1 MTKFSTIALVFLLV
15 IAPRIGISQTRA
27 DTPSASKSSGSP
39 DPSTDPVFPLHAS
52 ATMSVPSEMGGAF
65 STAKCDADG
74 NLFIHKAALD
84 RPLLSP
90 VVKIDGEGKRVATF
104 DPSAFSQLALDRADA
119 FSPAS
124 DGGIYQIAQRG
135 VTKPDIYVIHFAS
148 NGDASSPTHLD
159 ADFEVYTFAAFADG
173 NFLVSGVKRDA
184 SNKNDRGK
192 NFTAVFTADGRELA
206 QLSFQK
212 DGSQS
217 AQVAGEKI
225 VGEKTVE
232 GKLIPPNKGEK
243 ILGHPPDEAVPS
255 LDGADAEAGVDGYLY
270 VMRRSAPAVVY
281 VISATGKIM
290 HTLKILAPRVTAKL
304 MPGALHISGNQLA
317 ISFGSDEG
325 IGEWIV
331 VVDAQS
337 GRKVATYS
345 DAGDLGSTFA
355 CYSSNDGVFTFLKL
369 GEGNSLQ
376 IVRASAQ

>member
-1 MTKFSTIALVFLLV
+1 MTKFSTIALAFLLAL
-15 IAPRIGISQTRA
+15 APSVGVCQTRPDA
-27 DTPSASKSSGSP
+27 PSASKNSGSAHN
-39 DPSTDPVFPLHAS
+39 STDPVFPLHAS
-52 ATMSVPSEMGGAF
+52 ATVSVPSELGGAF

-84 RPLLSP
+84 RPLLAP
-90 VVKIDGEGKRVATF
+90 VVKIDAQGKRVATF

-124 DGGIYQIAQRG
+124 DGGLYQIAQRG
-135 VTKPDIYVIHFAS
+135 VTKPDIYVLHFAS

-159 ADFEVYTFAAFADG
+159 ADFEVYAFAAFADG

-184 SNKNDRGK
+184 SNKDDRGK

-212 DGSQS
+212 DGSHTPPTTGPK
-217 AQVAGEKI
+217 AGSQ
-225 VGEKTVE
+225 TT
-232 GKLIPPNKGEK
+232 
-243 ILGHPPDEAVPS
+243 PDDDAVPS
-255 LDGADAEAGVDGYLY
+255 LDLADAESGSDGYIY
-270 VMRRSAPAVVY
+270 VMRRASPAVVY
-281 VISATGKIM
+281 AISGTGKIM
-290 HTLKILAPRVTAKL
+290 HTLKIAAPRPTL
-304 MPGALHISGNQLA
+304 MPGTLHLSGNQLG
-317 ISFGSDEG
+317 ISFGSDQE
-325 IGEWIV
+325 IQQWIV

-337 GRKVATYS
+337 GREVATYS
-345 DAGDLGSTFA
+345 DAGDLGSSFA

>member
-1 MTKFSTIALVFLLV
+1 MTKFSTIALAFTLV
-15 IAPRIGISQTRA
+15 IAPRIGISQTTASRR
-27 DTPSASKSSGSP
+27 SATKSSGSTETA
-39 DPSTDPVFPLHAS
+39 SDPVFPLHAS
-52 ATMSVPSEMGGAF
+52 ATVGVPSEMGGAF
-65 STAKCDADG
+65 STAKCDADS

-84 RPLLSP
+84 RPLLAP
-90 VVKIDGEGKRVATF
+90 VIKIDSEGKRVATF

-124 DGGIYQIAQRG
+124 DGGMYRIAQRG
-135 VTKPDIYVIHFAS
+135 VTKPDIYVLHFAS

-184 SNKNDRGK
+184 SNKDDRGK
-192 NFTAVFTADGRELA
+192 NFAAVFTADGRELA

-217 AQVAGEKI
+217 AQVAGEKSA
-225 VGEKTVE
+225 GEKTAA
-232 GKLIPPNKGEK
+232 KQIA
-243 ILGHPPDEAVPS
+243 PPDQAVPS
-255 LDGADAEAGVDGYLY
+255 LDLADAEAGVDGYLY

-290 HTLKILAPRVTAKL
+290 HTLKIPAPRVTANL
-304 MPGALHISGNQLA
+304 MPGTLHVSGNQLA

-325 IGEWIV
+325 IRQWIV

>member
-1 MTKFSTIALVFLLV
+1 MTKFSTIALAFLLI
-15 IAPRIGISQTRA
+15 IAPPIVSGQTKA
-27 DTPSASKSSGSP
+27 DTPSATKNSASSGS
-39 DPSTDPVFPLHAS
+39 STDPVFPLHAS
-52 ATMSVPSEMGGAF
+52 ATMSEPSEIGGAF

-84 RPLLSP
+84 RPLLAP
-90 VVKIDGEGKRVATF
+90 VVKIDGDGKRVATF

-135 VTKPDIYVIHFAS
+135 VTKPDIFVIHFAS
-148 NGDASSPTHLD
+148 NGDVSSPTHLD

-212 DGSQS
+212 DTSQS
-217 AQVAGEKI
+217 PNTAAD
-225 VGEKTVE
+225 KTQ
-232 GKLIPPNKGEK
+232 GKQLA
-243 ILGHPPDEAVPS
+243 PPDEVVPS
-255 LDGADAEAGVDGYLY
+255 LDLADAEAGIDGYIY
-270 VMRRSAPAVVY
+270 VMRRSSPAVVY

-290 HTLKILAPRVTAKL
+290 HTIKIPAPQPKL
-304 MPGALHISGNQLA
+304 MPGTLHVFGNQLA

-325 IGEWIV
+325 IGQWIV

-355 CYSSNDGVFTFLKL
+355 CYSSIDGVFTFLKL

>member
-1 MTKFSTIALVFLLV
+1 MTKFSTIALALLLV
-15 IAPRIGISQTRA
+15 IAARIGISQTTAGTR
-27 DTPSASKSSGSP
+27 SATKSSGSP
-39 DPSTDPVFPLHAS
+39 EAAPDPIFPLHAS

-84 RPLLSP
+84 RPLLAP
-90 VVKIDGEGKRVATF
+90 VVKIDGDGKRVATF

-135 VTKPDIYVIHFAS
+135 AAKPDIYVIHFAS
-148 NGDASSPTHLD
+148 NGDASSPTRLD

-184 SNKNDRGK
+184 SNKDDRGK

-206 QLSFQK
+206 QLFFQK
-212 DGSQS
+212 GGSQS
-217 AQVAGEKI
+217 AQTG
-225 VGEKTVE
+225 GDKTQ
-232 GKLIPPNKGEK
+232 GKQLAAT
-243 ILGHPPDEAVPS
+243 DDAVPT
-255 LDGADAEAGVDGYLY
+255 LDLADAEAGVDGYIY
-270 VMRRSAPAVVY
+270 VMRRSSPAVVY

-290 HTLKILAPRVTAKL
+290 HTLKIPAPQPKL
-304 MPGALHISGNQLA
+304 MPGTLHVSGNQLA
-317 ISFGSDEG
+317 ISFANDEE
-325 IGEWIV
+325 IKQWIV

-369 GEGNSLQ
+369 GEGNSFQ

>member
-1 MTKFSTIALVFLLV
+1 MTKFSTIALAFILV
-15 IAPRIGISQTRA
+15 IAPRIRISQTTA
-27 DTPSASKSSGSP
+27 GTPSATKRAGSVEAAP
-39 DPSTDPVFPLHAS
+39 DPIFALHAS

-84 RPLLSP
+84 RPLLAP
-90 VVKIDGEGKRVATF
+90 VVKIDSDGKRVATF
-104 DPSAFSQLALDRADA
+104 DPAAFSQLALDRADA

-135 VTKPDIYVIHFAS
+135 VTKPAIYVIHFSS
-148 NGDASSPTHLD
+148 NGDASSPTRLD

-184 SNKNDRGK
+184 SDRNDRGN

-212 DGSQS
+212 DGSPT
-217 AQVAGEKI
+217 AQTAGEKI
-225 VGEKTVE
+225 PGV
-232 GKLIPPNKGEK
+232 KLTTKKGEK
-243 ILGHPPDEAVPS
+243 ALSHPPDDAVPS
-255 LDGADAEAGVDGYLY
+255 LDLADAEAGADGYIY

-290 HTLKILAPRVTAKL
+290 RTLRIPAPRVTAKL
-304 MPGALHISGNQLA
+304 MPGTLHVSGNQLA

-325 IGEWIV
+325 IGQWIV

>member
-1 MTKFSTIALVFLLV
+1 MKKFSTIALAFLLL
-15 IAPRIGISQTRA
+15 IAPRSGFGQTAAGTR
-27 DTPSASKSSGSP
+27 SATKNSGSP
-39 DPSTDPVFPLHAS
+39 ETAPEPVFPLHAS

-90 VVKIDGEGKRVATF
+90 VVKIDGDGKRVATF

-119 FSPAS
+119 FSPAA

-159 ADFEVYTFAAFADG
+159 ADLEAYTFAAFADG

-184 SNKNDRGK
+184 TNMNDRGK

-212 DGSQS
+212 DGSPAAQS
-217 AQVAGEKI
+217 AGEKI
-225 VGEKTVE
+225 PGVKSAPKNVEKT
-232 GKLIPPNKGEK
+232 LS
-243 ILGHPPDEAVPS
+243 HPPDEAVPS
-255 LDGADAEAGVDGYLY
+255 LDLADAEAGVDGYIY

-290 HTLKILAPRVTAKL
+290 HTLKIPAPRATANL
-304 MPGALHISGNQLA
+304 MPGTLHVSGNQLA

-325 IGEWIV
+325 IGQWIV